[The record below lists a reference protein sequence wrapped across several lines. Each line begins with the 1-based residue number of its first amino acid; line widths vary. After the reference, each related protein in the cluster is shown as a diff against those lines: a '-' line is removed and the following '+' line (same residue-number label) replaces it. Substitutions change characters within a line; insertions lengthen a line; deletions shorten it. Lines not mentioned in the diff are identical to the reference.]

1 MVYCYI
7 FYFFDAI
14 PTISFSIHFTIIYF
28 ALHYFVYKILQRL
41 SKRFNSVSYD
51 KQTSILVNLLES
63 ILLGLMSYV
72 GVMALYH
79 GDLNIFNTRQFAPN
93 PQIMINM
100 ATMYTVK
107 DLASLL
113 INKRMASTTVL
124 HHICVFLAYFYVLSI
139 LCDEDRWRSEE
150 GFFKCFIAHASFTMF
165 AFPVDMYFAVRFF
178 INREG
183 FLNYV
188 LKRFCLVY
196 NIICVSVNLL
206 WQAGYLVYLNSI
218 GMIGAYLPIYVILFL
233 AWTWEEYIVMIYLF
247 KL

>member
-1 MVYCYI
+1 
-7 FYFFDAI
+7 
-14 PTISFSIHFTIIYF
+14 
-28 ALHYFVYKILQRL
+28 
-41 SKRFNSVSYD
+41 
-51 KQTSILVNLLES
+51 
-63 ILLGLMSYV
+63 
-72 GVMALYH
+72 MALYH

-113 INKRMASTTVL
+113 INKRIASTTVL
-124 HHICVFLAYFYVLSI
+124 PHICVFLAYFYVLRFVFRKLGFFITTSYDFSI

-206 WQAGYLVYLNSI
+206 WQAGYLIYLNSI
-218 GMIGAYLPIYVILFL
+218 GMMGAYLPIYVILFL